1 MALNQLE
8 LIIKETIS
16 KYGLHRVAVSHHI
29 GTVPPLEAGVL
40 GELSFEGSPD
50 QGSKSRK
57 IRARLIVPRFCTEA
71 RFILNRARLV
81 QIQAMFK
88 SKPCSI
94 SDSFSVGSALF
105 RH

>member
-40 GELSFEGSPD
+40 GELSFKGSPD
-50 QGSKSRK
+50 PRHFMFDTNVGKSRIRHTTTTK
-57 IRARLIVPRFCTEA
+57 I
-71 RFILNRARLV
+71 
-81 QIQAMFK
+81 
-88 SKPCSI
+88 
-94 SDSFSVGSALF
+94 D
-105 RH
+105 